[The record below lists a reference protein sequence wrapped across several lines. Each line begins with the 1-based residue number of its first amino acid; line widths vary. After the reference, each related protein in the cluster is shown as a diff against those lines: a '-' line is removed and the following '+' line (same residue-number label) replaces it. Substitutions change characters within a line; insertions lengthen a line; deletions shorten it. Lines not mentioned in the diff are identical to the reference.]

1 MKQKFNVITSTCVP
15 LPLENV
21 DTDQIIPARFLK
33 ATTREEKFFGDNLFR
48 DWRYNS
54 DGTVNKDFVLNDPTY
69 SGCILVAGKN
79 FGSGSSR
86 EHAAWAIA
94 GYGFRVVISS
104 FFADIHKNNE
114 LNNFVLPV
122 VVSEDFLQE
131 LFLTIQNDPK
141 TEVEVDLPNQRV
153 TNKATGRS
161 EQFDINGYKKHCLMN
176 GLDDIDFLVQNKDKI
191 EAWECNAT
199 LRHSC
204 RRTAQQINSYKRI
217 APLVEIMDSTLRDG
231 EQTNGVSFLPH
242 EKLVMARKLLHEVNV
257 DRIEVASARVSDGE
271 KEAVSMI
278 CRYARQID
286 RLDSVEVLGFVDGGL
301 SVDWIADCGGRT
313 INLLAKGSLKHC
325 TQQLH
330 KTPEEHIA
338 DIKKEVEY
346 AHSKGLSVNLYL
358 EDWSNGM
365 KDSPEYVYQLMD
377 ALTSPNPSQGEGLG
391 SSPWGRLG
399 GVSRFML
406 PDTLGVMN
414 PLQVVEYF
422 RKMMKRYPQTH
433 FDFHAHN
440 DYDLAVSNS
449 LAAVLSGAKG
459 LHVTVNG
466 LGERCGNA
474 PLASVQ
480 VILKDQFHAK
490 TNINE
495 EQLNDISRMVESF
508 SGIAVAP
515 NQPIVGEHVF
525 TQVAGVHA
533 DGDTKD
539 QLYFNELMPERFGR
553 KREYALGKQSGKANI
568 AKNLEELGLELT
580 PEQTRRV
587 TQRITELGD
596 KKEIVTQEDLPYI
609 VSDVLKH
616 DGSEDKVKLISYV
629 VSTAYGLKPGANIK
643 VEINGK
649 QYDGSAVGD
658 GQYDAFVKALRYIYK
673 KYLNRTFP
681 ILANYQ
687 VTIPPGGRTDALVQ
701 TVISWHH
708 DGGLLRTRA
717 LDADQTEAAIKATFK
732 MLNIIENEQNLT
744 TK

>member
-1 MKQKFNVITSTCVP
+1 MGTAERINASQRT
-15 LPLENV
+15 LP
-21 DTDQIIPARFLK
+21 
-33 ATTREEKFFGDNLFR
+33 
-48 DWRYNS
+48 Y
-54 DGTVNKDFVLNDPTY
+54 
-69 SGCILVAGKN
+69 
-79 FGSGSSR
+79 
-86 EHAAWAIA
+86 
-94 GYGFRVVISS
+94 
-104 FFADIHKNNE
+104 
-114 LNNFVLPV
+114 
-122 VVSEDFLQE
+122 
-131 LFLTIQNDPK
+131 
-141 TEVEVDLPNQRV
+141 
-153 TNKATGRS
+153 
-161 EQFDINGYKKHCLMN
+161 
-176 GLDDIDFLVQNKDKI
+176 
-191 EAWECNAT
+191 
-199 LRHSC
+199 
-204 RRTAQQINSYKRI
+204 
-217 APLVEIMDSTLRDG
+217 VEIMDSTLRDG

-242 EKLVMARKLLHEVNV
+242 EKLMMARMLLGEVNV
-257 DRIEVASARVSDGE
+257 DRIEVASARVSEGE
-271 KEAVSMI
+271 KEAVRMI
-278 CRYARQID
+278 CRYAEQIGKLD
-286 RLDSVEVLGFVDGGL
+286 RVEVLGFVDGKA
-301 SVDWIADCGGRT
+301 SVDWIADCGGKT

-325 TQQLH
+325 SHQLH

-338 DIKKEVEY
+338 DIRETVDY
-346 AHSKGLSVNLYL
+346 AVQKHLAVNLYL

-365 KDSPEYVYQLMD
+365 KDSPDYVYQLMD
-377 ALTSPNPSQGEGLG
+377 ELTHAPS
-391 SSPWGRLG
+391 SIK
-399 GVSRFML
+399 RFML

-414 PLQVVEYF
+414 PLQVIEYF
-422 RKMMKRYPQTH
+422 RKMIKRYPEVH

-474 PLASVQ
+474 PMASVQ
-480 VILKDQFHAK
+480 AILKDQFHAK
-490 TNINE
+490 TGIKENK
-495 EQLNDISRMVESF
+495 LNGISRLVEGY

-515 NQPIVGEHVF
+515 NQPIVGENVF

-533 DGDTKD
+533 DGDSKD
-539 QLYFNELMPERFGR
+539 KLYYNELMPERFGR
-553 KREYALGKQSGKANI
+553 KREYALGKNSGRANI

-616 DGSEDKVKLISYV
+616 DAPEDKVKLISYV

-687 VTIPPGGRTDALVQ
+687 VSIPPGGRTDALVQ
-701 TVISWHH
+701 TVITWHYNN
-708 DGGLLRTRA
+708 GLLRTRG

-732 MLNIIENEQNLT
+732 MLNIVESNLV
-744 TK
+744 

>member
-1 MKQKFNVITSTCVP
+1 M
-15 LPLENV
+15 
-21 DTDQIIPARFLK
+21 
-33 ATTREEKFFGDNLFR
+33 G
-48 DWRYNS
+48 
-54 DGTVNKDFVLNDPTY
+54 
-69 SGCILVAGKN
+69 
-79 FGSGSSR
+79 
-86 EHAAWAIA
+86 
-94 GYGFRVVISS
+94 
-104 FFADIHKNNE
+104 
-114 LNNFVLPV
+114 
-122 VVSEDFLQE
+122 
-131 LFLTIQNDPK
+131 
-141 TEVEVDLPNQRV
+141 
-153 TNKATGRS
+153 
-161 EQFDINGYKKHCLMN
+161 
-176 GLDDIDFLVQNKDKI
+176 
-191 EAWECNAT
+191 
-199 LRHSC
+199 
-204 RRTAQQINSYKRI
+204 TAQQQNAYQRI
-217 APLVEIMDSTLRDG
+217 PPFVEIMDSTLRDG

-242 EKLVMARKLLHEVNV
+242 EKLVIARKLLRDVNV

-278 CRYARQID
+278 CRYASQID
-286 RLDSVEVLGFVDGGL
+286 RLERVEVLGFVDGGQ
-301 SVDWIADCGGRT
+301 STDWVAECGGRV

-325 TQQLH
+325 TQQLK

-338 DIKKEVEY
+338 DIRHELYYASKK
-346 AHSKGLSVNLYL
+346 GISVNLYL

-377 ALTSPNPSQGEGLG
+377 ALTKPSGH
-391 SSPWGRLG
+391 G
-399 GVSRFML
+399 GVVRFML

-414 PLQVVEYF
+414 PLQVIEYF
-422 RKMMKRYPQTH
+422 RKMMKRYPGVH

-474 PLASVQ
+474 PMASVQ
-480 VILKDQFHAK
+480 AIMKDQFHAK
-490 TNINE
+490 TNLDE
-495 EQLNDISRMVESF
+495 SQLNDISRMVESY
-508 SGIAVAP
+508 SGIVVAP
-515 NQPIVGEHVF
+515 NQPIVGENVF

-533 DGDTKD
+533 DGDNKD
-539 QLYFNELMPERFGR
+539 KLYYNELIPERFGR
-553 KREYALGKQSGKANI
+553 KREYALGKQSGRANI

-596 KKEIVTQEDLPYI
+596 KKEIVTQDDLPYI

-616 DGSEDKVKLISYV
+616 DAPEDKVKLISYV
-629 VSTAYGLKPGANIK
+629 VSTAYGLKPGANVR
-643 VEINGK
+643 VEINGQ
-649 QYDGSAVGD
+649 QYEAGATGD

-701 TVISWHH
+701 AVISWHYR
-708 DGGLLRTRA
+708 DGILRTRG

-732 MLNIIENEQNLT
+732 MLNIVESNN
-744 TK
+744 

>member
-1 MKQKFNVITSTCVP
+1 MKQKFDIITSTCVP

-33 ATTREEKFFGDNLFR
+33 ATTKEEKFFGDNLFR
-48 DWRYNS
+48 DWRYNT
-54 DGTVNKDFVLNDPTY
+54 DGSVNEDFVLNNPKY
-69 SGCILVAGKN
+69 KGCILVTGKN

-122 VVSEDFLQE
+122 QVSEDFLQE
-131 LFLTIQNDPK
+131 LFSTIQNNPDA
-141 TEVEVDLPNQRV
+141 EVEVNLPNQTV

-161 EQFDINGYKKHCLMN
+161 EHFDINGYKKHCLMN
-176 GLDDIDFLVQNKDKI
+176 GLDDIDFLVANKDKI
-191 EAWECNAT
+191 EQWEK
-199 LRHSC
+199 
-204 RRTAQQINSYKRI
+204 RTPSISPCLGGVSEASPKQGRLVGS
-217 APLVEIMDSTLRDG
+217 PFVEIMDATLRDG

-242 EKLVMARKLLHEVNV
+242 EKLVMARKLLSDVNV
-257 DRIEVASARVSDGE
+257 DRIEIASARVSEGE
-271 KEAVSMI
+271 REAVTKI
-278 CRYARQID
+278 CAYAQKNGLLD
-286 RLDSVEVLGFVDGGL
+286 RVEVLGFVDGGK
-301 SVDWIADCGGRT
+301 SIDWIAECGGKVV
-313 INLLAKGSLKHC
+313 NLLAKGSLKHC
-325 TQQLH
+325 THQLH
-330 KTPEEHIA
+330 KTPDEHIS
-338 DIKKEVEY
+338 DILHEVEY
-346 AHSKGLSVNLYL
+346 AASKGISVNLYL

-377 ALTSPNPSQGEGLG
+377 ELTANSQKQIA
-391 SSPWGRLG
+391 
-399 GVSRFML
+399 RFML

-414 PLQVVEYF
+414 PLQVIEYF
-422 RKMMKRYPQTH
+422 RKMIKRYPETH

-449 LAAVLSGAKG
+449 LAAVYSGARG

-474 PLASVQ
+474 PMASVQ
-480 VILKDQFHAK
+480 AILKDQFHAK
-490 TNINE
+490 TNIVE
-495 EQLNDISRMVESF
+495 SQLNDLSRMVESF
-508 SGIAVAP
+508 SGITVAP
-515 NQPIVGEHVF
+515 NQPIVGENVF

-539 QLYFNELMPERFGR
+539 KLYYNELMPERFGR
-553 KREYALGKQSGKANI
+553 KREYALGKNSGKANI

-587 TQRITELGD
+587 TERITELGD
-596 KKEIVTQEDLPYI
+596 KKEIVTQEDLPFI

-616 DGSEDKVKLISYV
+616 DSSDDKVKLISYV
-629 VSTAYGLKPGANIK
+629 VSTAYGLRPGANVK
-643 VEINGK
+643 VEINGQ
-649 QYDGSAVGD
+649 QYEAAGTGD

-673 KYLNRTFP
+673 KYLDRTFP

-701 TVISWHH
+701 TVITWN
-708 DGGLLRTRA
+708 DNGKMLRTRG

-732 MLNIIENEQNLT
+732 MLNIIENEIT
-744 TK
+744 I

>member
-1 MKQKFNVITSTCVP
+1 MGTAERINASPRT
-15 LPLENV
+15 LP
-21 DTDQIIPARFLK
+21 
-33 ATTREEKFFGDNLFR
+33 
-48 DWRYNS
+48 Y
-54 DGTVNKDFVLNDPTY
+54 
-69 SGCILVAGKN
+69 
-79 FGSGSSR
+79 
-86 EHAAWAIA
+86 
-94 GYGFRVVISS
+94 
-104 FFADIHKNNE
+104 
-114 LNNFVLPV
+114 
-122 VVSEDFLQE
+122 
-131 LFLTIQNDPK
+131 
-141 TEVEVDLPNQRV
+141 
-153 TNKATGRS
+153 
-161 EQFDINGYKKHCLMN
+161 
-176 GLDDIDFLVQNKDKI
+176 
-191 EAWECNAT
+191 
-199 LRHSC
+199 
-204 RRTAQQINSYKRI
+204 
-217 APLVEIMDSTLRDG
+217 VEIMDSTLRDG

-242 EKLVMARKLLHEVNV
+242 EKLMMARMLLGEVNV
-257 DRIEVASARVSDGE
+257 DRIEVASARVSEGE
-271 KEAVSMI
+271 KEAVRMI
-278 CRYARQID
+278 CRYAEQIGKLD
-286 RLDSVEVLGFVDGGL
+286 RVEVLGFVDGKA
-301 SVDWIADCGGRT
+301 SVDWIADCGGKT

-325 TQQLH
+325 SHQLH

-338 DIKKEVEY
+338 DIRETVDY
-346 AHSKGLSVNLYL
+346 AVQKHLAVNLYL

-365 KDSPEYVYQLMD
+365 KDSPDYVYQLMD
-377 ALTSPNPSQGEGLG
+377 ELTHAPS
-391 SSPWGRLG
+391 SIK
-399 GVSRFML
+399 RFML

-414 PLQVVEYF
+414 PLQVIEYF
-422 RKMMKRYPQTH
+422 RKMIKRYPEVH

-474 PLASVQ
+474 PMASVQ
-480 VILKDQFHAK
+480 AILKDQFHAK
-490 TNINE
+490 TGIKENK
-495 EQLNDISRMVESF
+495 LNGISRLVEGY

-515 NQPIVGEHVF
+515 NQPIVGENVF

-533 DGDTKD
+533 DGDSKD
-539 QLYFNELMPERFGR
+539 KLYYNELMPERFGR
-553 KREYALGKQSGKANI
+553 KREYALGKNSGRANI

-616 DGSEDKVKLISYV
+616 DAPEDKVKLISYV

-687 VTIPPGGRTDALVQ
+687 VSIPPGGRTDALVQ
-701 TVISWHH
+701 TVITWHYNN
-708 DGGLLRTRA
+708 GLLRTRG

-732 MLNIIENEQNLT
+732 MLNIVESNLV
-744 TK
+744 